1 MRTPKKSAIRPTSA
15 PADRPADDEIWPRVT
30 RELADDLAVDALA
43 RDRAG
48 KAPFD
53 EVARLQEAGL
63 PALLT
68 APGPS
73 GRGADWRTACG
84 VIREIS
90 AADGSIGELLAHH
103 CVLSWTS
110 RFLGPAA
117 GPLDLDTHTAQEHWL
132 LAGAVEPPRGE
143 AGPAGLTLSP
153 AGGGAYV
160 LDGRRAFASGVTVAD
175 RLVVGARCTETG
187 DLLVVLVDPAHPA
200 VFTDAGAERVGQ
212 RLAGAGTVTFD
223 QVPVAAAQ
231 VLGALPP
238 DEHAVAPYST
248 LAPLALRLLLVHVGL
263 GIAEG
268 ALAEARDISRAAQAA
283 APPAQGGSGR
293 GAFATDFPTGFTTDC
308 PTGFETGSTTESTT
322 RFTTGFPAGFT
333 TGFATDFGA
342 DFGTGSGTRSGS
354 RSATGFGPGT
364 GTGTGFGSGTWTD
377 AGNSGAGSGDDP
389 YLLLAYGELA
399 TAAHAAA
406 AVVERATDALAH
418 GLVAERALDVE
429 ELGDIAVLVAAA
441 ETVTKRAAVDITTRI
456 LELVDPATA
465 ARPHATGQGFDRF
478 WRNVRSLTAPVS
490 PDHRLRDIGDH
501 YLNGTHARLTLLA

>member
-1 MRTPKKSAIRPTSA
+1 MRTPKKSTRRTASA
-15 PADRPADDEIWPRVT
+15 PLGRPGDDAIWPRVT

-73 GRGADWRTACG
+73 GRGADWHTACG
-84 VIREIS
+84 VVREIS

-110 RFLGPAA
+110 RFLGPGPGTAA
-117 GPLDLDTHTAQEHWL
+117 TDLPARTVDGAWL
-132 LAGAVEPPRGE
+132 LAGAVEP
-143 AGPAGLTLSP
+143 GPAGLDLTP

-187 DLLVVLVDPAHPA
+187 DLLLVLVDPAHPA
-200 VFTDAGAERVGQ
+200 VFTEPYAERVGQ
-212 RLAGAGTVTFD
+212 RLAGAGTVAFD
-223 QVPVAAAQ
+223 RVPVAAAD
-231 VLGALPP
+231 VLGALPT
-238 DEHAVAPYST
+238 DEHAVSPYAT

-268 ALAEARDISRAAQAA
+268 ALAEARDISRAGQAG
-283 APPAQGGSGR
+283 PPPVA
-293 GAFATDFPTGFTTDC
+293 
-308 PTGFETGSTTESTT
+308 
-322 RFTTGFPAGFT
+322 
-333 TGFATDFGA
+333 
-342 DFGTGSGTRSGS
+342 
-354 RSATGFGPGT
+354 
-364 GTGTGFGSGTWTD
+364 
-377 AGNSGAGSGDDP
+377 GAGRPDGAVEPGPGDDP

-399 TAAHAAA
+399 TAAHTAAT
-406 AVVERATDALAH
+406 VVERATDALAH
-418 GLVAERALDVE
+418 GLLAEGDLGVEERA
-429 ELGDIAVLVAAA
+429 DIAVLVAAA
-441 ETVTKRAAVDITTRI
+441 ETVANRAAMDITTRI
-456 LELVDPATA
+456 LELVDQAPPPGGDRTVTGTA
-465 ARPHATGQGFDRF
+465 ADPHGSAPGGPGFDRF
-478 WRNVRSLTAPVS
+478 WRNVRALTAPVS

-501 YLNGTHARLTLLA
+501 YLHGTHARLTLLA

>member
-15 PADRPADDEIWPRVT
+15 SVDRPAADAIWPRVT

-117 GPLDLDTHTAQEHWL
+117 GPLDLDTVTAEEGWL
-132 LAGAVEPPRGE
+132 LAGAVEPPRVD
-143 AGPAGLTLSP
+143 AGPAGLTLTP

-187 DLLVVLVDPAHPA
+187 DLLIVLVDPAHPA

-223 QVPVAAAQ
+223 QVPVTAAQ
-231 VLGALPP
+231 VLGALPH

-268 ALAEARDISRAAQAA
+268 ALAEARDISRATQA
-283 APPAQGGSGR
+283 APPPAEGARGR
-293 GAFATDFPTGFTTDC
+293 SAFAADFPTGF
-308 PTGFETGSTTESTT
+308 G
-322 RFTTGFPAGFT
+322 
-333 TGFATDFGA
+333 TGFAAGFAA
-342 DFGTGSGTRSGS
+342 DGD
-354 RSATGFGPGT
+354 GPGA
-364 GTGTGFGSGTWTD
+364 GGRNPAAGFAD
-377 AGNSGAGSGDDP
+377 IGSGDDP

-418 GLVAERALDVE
+418 GLVEERALDVE
-429 ELGDIAVLVAAA
+429 ERADIAVLVAAA
-441 ETVTKRAAVDITTRI
+441 ETVTNRAAVDITTRI

-465 ARPHATGQGFDRF
+465 VRPHATGQGFDRF

>member
-1 MRTPKKSAIRPTSA
+1 MRTPKKSAQRTASA
-15 PADRPADDEIWPRVT
+15 PAARPADDEIWPRVT

-68 APGPS
+68 APGPH
-73 GRGADWRTACG
+73 GRGADWRAACG
-84 VIREIS
+84 VIREIA

-117 GPLDLDTHTAQEHWL
+117 GPLDLDRCTAEEGWL
-132 LAGAVEPPRGE
+132 LAGALQAPRLDDG
-143 AGPAGLTLSP
+143 APGLALTP

-160 LDGRRAFASGVTVAD
+160 LDGRRSFASGVTVAD
-175 RLVVGARCTETG
+175 RLVVAARCTETG
-187 DLLVVLVDPAHPA
+187 DLLLVLVDPADPA
-200 VFTDAGAERVGQ
+200 VFTEPGAERVGQ

-223 QVPVAAAQ
+223 RVTVEAGR
-231 VLGALPP
+231 VLGALPH

-268 ALAEARDISRAAQAA
+268 ALAEARDVSRASQA
-283 APPAQGGSGR
+283 APPPTATTAQVT
-293 GAFATDFPTGFTTDC
+293 AL
-308 PTGFETGSTTESTT
+308 
-322 RFTTGFPAGFT
+322 
-333 TGFATDFGA
+333 
-342 DFGTGSGTRSGS
+342 
-354 RSATGFGPGT
+354 
-364 GTGTGFGSGTWTD
+364 
-377 AGNSGAGSGDDP
+377 GSGDDP

-406 AVVERATDALAH
+406 MVVDRATDALAH
-418 GLVAERALDVE
+418 GLLAERALDVE
-429 ELGDIAVLVAAA
+429 ERTDIAVLVAAA
-441 ETVTKRAAVDITTRI
+441 ETVANRAAVDITTRI
-456 LELVDPATA
+456 LQLVDPATTA
-465 ARPHATGQGFDRF
+465 DARGAGPGFDRF
-478 WRNVRSLTAPVS
+478 WRNVRALTAAVS

-501 YLNGTHARLTLLA
+501 YLHGTHPRLTLLA